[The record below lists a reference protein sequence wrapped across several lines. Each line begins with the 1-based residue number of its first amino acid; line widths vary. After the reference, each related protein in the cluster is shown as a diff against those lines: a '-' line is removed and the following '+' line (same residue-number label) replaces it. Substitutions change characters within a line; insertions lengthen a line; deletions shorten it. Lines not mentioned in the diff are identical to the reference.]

1 MCQSDILNPHA
12 NSYII
17 SLALKTQKMLLPIE
31 HSEKGCK
38 GAGEGNTLPE
48 GLAMPSNLK
57 PLASGSHSRESDFIL
72 N

>member
-12 NSYII
+12 NSYLI
-17 SLALKTQKMLLPIE
+17 SLALKTPKMLLPME
-31 HSEKGCK
+31 HSEKGSK
-38 GAGEGNTLPE
+38 GAGEANILLE
-48 GLAMPSNLK
+48 GLATQSNLR